1 MKKLFIYAISIFLL
15 AVVAWTIKYFCF
27 GSEESIWASITYY
40 FVLFS
45 LIELFRCWFKYR
57 NRKNREKLNMT
68 ESEEEKAVLDS
79 LNNQIKPFK
88 ADEADSQNVKI

>member
-27 GSEESIWASITYY
+27 GSEESIWASISYY

-45 LIELFRCWFKYR
+45 LIELFRCWFRYR

-68 ESEEEKAVLDS
+68 ESEEEEAVLDS
-79 LNNQIKPFK
+79 LASQIKPFK
-88 ADEADSQNVKI
+88 SDGDDSQNVRL